1 MMWRASG
8 HDIRRAFLGYFERH
22 GHRIVK
28 SSPLVLPQD
37 PTLLF
42 ANAGMNQFKNVFL
55 GLEERDYTRAASAQ
69 KCVRAGGK
77 HNDLEQVG
85 KTARHHTFFEM
96 LGNFS
101 FGDYFK
107 EEAIWFAWD
116 LLVNEW
122 QLPLERLW
130 FTVYEED
137 DEAAALWR
145 KMGAAPDRILRFG
158 VEENFWAMGE
168 TGPCGPCSEVHVFI
182 GEDPAYNR
190 AEYVNGP
197 GDHIIEIWNLVFM
210 QFNRDESG
218 ALTLLPKPS
227 VDTGMGLE
235 RIAAVLQG
243 VTSNYDTDLLRP
255 LLERIA
261 ALAGRDYVSESDEG
275 MSMRVIADH
284 ARATAFLVADGV
296 FPGNEQR
303 AYVLRKIMRRALW
316 HGRKLGI
323 PSPFFHV
330 VTDAVVEMMAPAY
343 PELLDARATIERVV
357 RREEHLF
364 ASTLS
369 AGLRKFDE
377 ILERTSGRR
386 ISGTEAFT
394 LYDTYGLREDLIEYI
409 AAQRGYTVD
418 WEGFQAALEE
428 QRQRAL
434 AAWKK
439 TMQEKSAGMEAV
451 ATVRELETRFL
462 GYDQTE
468 CSARVQALFVNGQ
481 SVDRVAVGQ
490 QVDIVLDQTPFY
502 AESGGQV
509 GDTGVI
515 ESEGARALVLDTVSK
530 TFAED
535 GTATVAKYVHVARIE
550 AGELRVGDRVW
561 ARIDVERRE
570 RIRPHHTATHLLHA
584 ALREVLGPHVKQAGS
599 LVAPDRLR
607 FDFTHFAP
615 LAPEEIKAVEDM
627 VNAQI
632 LRNVEVVKV
641 EMELERALH
650 SGALA
655 FFGEKYGSRVR
666 VVEVPG
672 FSKELCGGTHVART
686 GDIGLFKIVKEESI
700 GAGIRRI
707 EAVCGRAALERFQE
721 DEARLMA
728 IAELLRTTPAELPA
742 QVERLQAE
750 LKRLEREVE
759 VLRLRLAAQAVTD
772 ILHSVREVRGVK
784 VLAERVEGLDPSGLR
799 ELADRLLQKLA
810 SGVIVLGQ
818 TGNGKATLLVRV
830 SRDLVPPLDAGKI
843 VRELAAIIGGRGGGR
858 PDLAEAGGRDPERL
872 PEALEAAYRIVAEML
887 TAMLSTSD
895 APGETSS

>member
-1 MMWRASG
+1 MWKASG
-8 HDIRRAFLGYFERH
+8 HEIRRAFLEYFERH

-55 GLEERDYTRAASAQ
+55 GLEEREYTRAASAQ

-137 DEAAALWR
+137 EEAATLWR

-158 VEENFWAMGE
+158 AEENFWAMGE

-182 GEDPAYNR
+182 GDDPAFNR

-210 QFNRDESG
+210 QFNRDENG
-218 ALTLLPKPS
+218 TLTPLPKPS

-235 RIAAVLQG
+235 RMAAVLQG
-243 VTSNYDTDLLRP
+243 VKSNYETDLIRP

-261 ALAGRDYVSESDEG
+261 ELAGHPYVSESDEG

-316 HGRKLGI
+316 HGRKLGLA
-323 PSPFFHV
+323 SPFFHR
-330 VTDAVVEMMAPAY
+330 VTEAVVEVMAPAY

-357 RREEHLF
+357 RREEQLF
-364 ASTLS
+364 LSTLS

-386 ISGTEAFT
+386 IAGEDAFV

-418 WEGFQAALEE
+418 WEGFQAALQE

-434 AAWKK
+434 TAWKRSVH
-439 TMQEKSAGMEAV
+439 EKLAGMEAV
-451 ATVRELETRFL
+451 VTTQEVETRFL
-462 GYDQTE
+462 GYEQTE
-468 CSARVQALFVNGQ
+468 CEAHVLALFRDGQ
-481 SVDRVAVGQ
+481 PMDRAEAGQIVDV
-490 QVDIVLDQTPFY
+490 VLDQTPFY

-509 GDTGVI
+509 GDTGVL

-530 TFAED
+530 TFVTD
-535 GTATVAKYVHVARIE
+535 GTATIVKHAHVARIE
-550 AGELRVGDRVW
+550 TGQLRVGDRVW

-615 LAPEEIKAVEDM
+615 LTPEEIKAIEDL
-627 VNAQI
+627 VNEQV
-632 LRNVEVVKV
+632 LRNVEVAKV
-641 EMELERALH
+641 EMELERALQT
-650 SGALA
+650 GALA

-666 VVEVPG
+666 VVEIPG

-700 GAGIRRI
+700 GAGVRRI

-721 DEARLMA
+721 DEARL
-728 IAELLRTTPAELPA
+728 AELAEMLRTTPAELPA
-742 QVERLQAE
+742 HVERLQAE

-759 VLRLRLAAQAVTD
+759 ALRLRLAAQAVTD
-772 ILHSVREVRGVK
+772 ALDDVRDVNGVK
-784 VLAERVEGLDPSGLR
+784 VLTKRVEGLDPSGLR

-810 SGVIVLGQ
+810 SGVVVLGQ
-818 TGNGKATLLVRV
+818 ERDGKAMLVVRV
-830 SRDLVPPLDAGKI
+830 SRDLVPALDANKI
-843 VRELAAIIGGRGGGR
+843 VRELAPIIGGRGGGR
-858 PDLAEAGGRDPERL
+858 PELAEAGGRHPDRL
-872 PEALEAAYRIVAEML
+872 SEALEMVVAIVDRTPL
-887 TAMLSTSD
+887 
-895 APGETSS
+895 